1 MNILVTGGSGFVGTH
16 LLPELLARDHR
27 VRASSM
33 SNNHPAE
40 DVEWFVVDLTNPDA
54 DLPAMVEGIDT
65 VVHLAAL
72 AHRSE
77 SEGDAAGYW
86 QLNLE
91 GTRRLLEACKASGVK
106 RFIYL
111 SSIKA
116 LGEGS
121 VRGEEMYNEN
131 TVPGPRDVYGKSKRK
146 AEQLVQT
153 FCNDCGMEFVVLRPP
168 LVYGPGVR
176 ANFLKLLDAVQRRTI
191 LPLASITNRRSLLYV
206 KNLCDMIVTCIESDR
221 TLHDHFVVA
230 DHDVST
236 PDLIREIGKH
246 MQVAPRMWPFP
257 VFMLKGLALI
267 TGKSGMYQR
276 LAGSLVID
284 SCRFRE
290 TFNWS
295 PRYYFSQAIAET
307 VEWYNNTHTATA
319 GD

>member
-16 LLPELLARDHR
+16 LLPELLARNHQ
-27 VRASSM
+27 VRASSL
-33 SNNHPAE
+33 SNNHAAD
-40 DVEWFVVDLTNPDA
+40 DVEWFVADLTNPDA
-54 DLPAMVEGIDT
+54 DLPSMVEGIDT

-77 SEGDAAGYW
+77 REGDAAGYW

-91 GTRRLLEACKASGVK
+91 GTRRLLDACKASGVK

-121 VRGEEMYNEN
+121 ISGEEIYNEN
-131 TVPGPRDVYGKSKRK
+131 TVPGPCDVYGKSKRK

-176 ANFLKLLDAVQRRTI
+176 ANFLKLLDAVQGRTV

-206 KNLCDMIVTCIESDR
+206 KNLCDMIVTCVESDR
-221 TLHDHFVVA
+221 TLHDSFVVA
-230 DHDVST
+230 DHDAST

-246 MQVAPRMWPFP
+246 MQVAPRLWPFP
-257 VFMLKGLALI
+257 VIMLKGLATLAGRAGI
-267 TGKSGMYQR
+267 YQR

-284 SCRFRE
+284 SRRFRE
-290 TFNWS
+290 TFDWS
-295 PRYYFSQAIAET
+295 PRYDFSQAIAET
-307 VEWYNNTHTATA
+307 VDWYNNTHSAKA
-319 GD
+319 SG